1 MGCLLIVLLVLLNLK
16 KKHLRN
22 HGVKNYQKTNYR
34 GYVDQYTEARRELV
48 GRHSIDYIDVNVWYL
63 SDYLF
68 VVVDV
73 LYYYC
78 EQTSKGEL
86 IRTLCWFVD
95 LPSRVLDPGRLIY
108 VAAYTKSFCDIVE
121 LNLEYQ
127 HE

>member
-1 MGCLLIVLLVLLNLK
+1 M
-16 KKHLRN
+16 RN

-48 GRHSIDYIDVNVWYL
+48 GRHSKDYIDVNVWYL

-73 LYYYC
+73 LYYYF

-86 IRTLCWFVD
+86 IQTLCLFVD
-95 LPSRVLDPGRLIY
+95 
-108 VAAYTKSFCDIVE
+108 
-121 LNLEYQ
+121 
-127 HE
+127 